1 MLELC
6 FTRSCSVVV
15 GDTAVPVNGNGQ
27 VTIFFTQHHFCNLFQ
42 IYWLFLMSLA
52 AHFGHASERVL
63 HHMPAQV
70 KREVLTKMTSDIRIL
85 ESTRHM

>member
-1 MLELC
+1 MLEMC
-6 FTRSCSVVV
+6 FTRCCSVVV

-27 VTIFFTQHHFCNLFQ
+27 VTIFFTQHKFCNLFQ
-42 IYWLFLMSLA
+42 KLMSLA
-52 AHFGHASERVL
+52 AHFGHASERIL

-70 KREVLTKMTSDIRIL
+70 KQEVLTKMTSDIRIL